1 MKEIGNWEG
10 EVRHAICQS
19 DMLSVKSAFI
29 EGNFVRLLQVLK
41 GDRYSSKPQRPK
53 NRAGRESMNLKPR
66 PGEVA
71 IGY

>member
-1 MKEIGNWEG
+1 
-10 EVRHAICQS
+10 
-19 DMLSVKSAFI
+19 MLSVKSALI
-29 EGNFVRLLQVLK
+29 EGNFVRLLQVFK

-53 NRAGRESMNLKPR
+53 NRAGRESMHLKPR